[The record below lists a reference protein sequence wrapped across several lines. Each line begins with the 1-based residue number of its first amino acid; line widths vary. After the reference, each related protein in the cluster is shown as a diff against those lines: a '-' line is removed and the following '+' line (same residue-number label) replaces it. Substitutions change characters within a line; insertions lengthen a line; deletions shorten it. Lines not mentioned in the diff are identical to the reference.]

1 MYIYVFFCF
10 SAALT
15 LSLRN
20 NSISRYSD
28 CNCFS
33 YYWSKI
39 RNVTEYHVFNIKFTL
54 NVQFCISKYHFDI
67 RISIFD
73 IWTVTVIHVNP
84 YKPSALSVGPRQ
96 TVETQIR
103 YCRMRCLIRVS
114 TGCLKHIY
122 RKLNT
127 NEKYHQTPLKFEIDS
142 SYQWG

>member
-39 RNVTEYHVFNIKFTL
+39 RNVTEYQIHIKCTILNITIPL
-54 NVQFCISKYHFDI
+54 RYSH
-67 RISIFD
+67 FD
-73 IWTVTVIHVNP
+73 IWTVTVFHVNP

-142 SYQWG
+142 SYR

>member
-39 RNVTEYHVFNIKFTL
+39 RNVTEYRIHIKCTILNITIPL
-54 NVQFCISKYHFDI
+54 RYSH
-67 RISIFD
+67 FD
-73 IWTVTVIHVNP
+73 IWTVTVFHVNP

-142 SYQWG
+142 SYR